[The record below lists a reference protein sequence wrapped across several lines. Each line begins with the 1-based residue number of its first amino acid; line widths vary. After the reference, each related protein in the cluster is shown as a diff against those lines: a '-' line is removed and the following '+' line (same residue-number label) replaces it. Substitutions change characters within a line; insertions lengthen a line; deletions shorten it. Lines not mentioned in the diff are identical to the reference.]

1 MTMATQ
7 PPDRIGDL
15 SGAEDPRE
23 SSLPELL
30 KRLSAETTQLV
41 HQELDLAKVELTQK
55 GRQAGAGA
63 GLFGTAAALGL
74 AGLGALTACIILA
87 LNAVLPAWLAA
98 LIVAA
103 VFGVVAAVLAVQ
115 GRDRV
120 KQVTPLAPEQTIETV
135 KEDVEWARTQTRSA
149 KR

>member
-1 MTMATQ
+1 MATQ
-7 PPDRIGDL
+7 PPDHIGDL

-23 SSLPELL
+23 RSLPELL